1 MRILAVSALVL
12 GALSLATCAA
22 PDDGRAGGAPLTG
35 PAVETGQEWPK
46 VTENDPDWHPD
57 DRLWRPAD
65 HARTLIDASCPA
77 GSSRQE
83 PLPIELSVKPVT
95 LGTPAQIAAKIPETA
110 VLSGAWELSSPNSN
124 FGGLS
129 GLALLPPSE
138 GGGLLAV
145 SDAGA
150 FVWIGLENGAPT
162 SAKIAYMQG
171 TDGEYLTGKAEAD
184 AEGLV
189 WSDGLALVSF
199 ERSFRIEGFA
209 LSACGA
215 AARAAEIARLPDRHN
230 GRNIDDNQG
239 PEAIFLGADGALGF
253 GYEGMLGTSPLGRVF
268 TGGAADW
275 TGENAPAPS
284 FHGLV
289 GREIVTLPDG
299 TSHTLEL
306 FRAWDPVQGNRIRL
320 RWGNGE
326 AQSLTLSR
334 PLLVDNFEGIAAEP
348 LQDGRIRV
356 WTVSDNNFSGSQ
368 KTLLYSFDITM
379 PQN

>member
-1 MRILAVSALVL
+1 MRILAVSALAL

-22 PDDGRAGGAPLTG
+22 PDDGGAGVSPATRTG
-35 PAVETGQEWPK
+35 PEWPE
-46 VTENDPDWHPD
+46 VTGNDPDLNPD

-65 HARTLIDASCPA
+65 HARTLIEASCPA
-77 GSSRQE
+77 HSARQE
-83 PLPIELSVKPVT
+83 PLPIELSVAPVT
-95 LGTPAQIAAKIPETA
+95 PGTPAQMADKIPETA

-129 GLALLPPSE
+129 GLARLPASE

-150 FVWIGLENGAPT
+150 FVWIGLENGAPA

-171 TDGEYLTGKAEAD
+171 TGGEYLTGKKEAD

-215 AARAAEIARLPDRHN
+215 AARAAGIARLPNRHN

-268 TGGAADW
+268 ADGTAEW

-284 FHGLV
+284 LHGLV
-289 GREIVTLPDG
+289 GREIITAADG
-299 TSHTLEL
+299 TAHTLEL

-326 AQSLTLSR
+326 TQSLTLSR